1 MDNGPRPC
9 YDAPAMLLQDKT
21 AIIFGVANHRSAGW
35 HMAQAFHREGA
46 RVLLTYQNERL
57 EKDVRKLAEEI
68 GARVSGPCDVTH
80 PDELQAVY
88 QSVER
93 EWPEGLDILVHSL
106 AFAPREALEGHYLD
120 TSREAFGTALEISA
134 HSLAS
139 LTRPAAPLM
148 EQRGGGSV
156 ITLTYLGAERVFPN
170 YNVMGVAKAALE
182 ASVRYLA
189 SDLGPKNIRVNAI
202 SAGPMKTLSGAGIK
216 DFRDILE
223 VIPQRAPLRRNIDQ
237 DEVADV
243 GVFLASHLSRGIT
256 GEVIHVDAGF
266 HIMGM

>member
-1 MDNGPRPC
+1 
-9 YDAPAMLLQDKT
+9 MLLQDKT
-21 AIIFGVANHRSAGW
+21 AIIFGVANQRSAGW

-46 RVLLTYQNERL
+46 RVILTYQNERL
-57 EKDVRKLAEEI
+57 EKNVRGLAEEI
-68 GARVSGPCDVTH
+68 GAPVIGPCDVRQ
-80 PDELQAVY
+80 PEEIQQVY
-88 QSVER
+88 QIVDQTAA
-93 EWPEGLDILVHSL
+93 EGLDILVHSL
-106 AFAPREALEGHYLD
+106 AFAPREALEGAYVD
-120 TSREAFGTALEISA
+120 TGREAFTTALDVSVY
-134 HSLAS
+134 SLAA
-139 LTRPAAPLM
+139 LAGPAAPLM
-148 EQRGGGSV
+148 EKRGGGSV
-156 ITLTYLGAERVFPN
+156 ITLTYLGAERVIPN

-202 SAGPMKTLSGAGIK
+202 SAGPMKTLAATGIS
-216 DFRDILE
+216 DFDRILKL
-223 VIPQRAPLRRNIDQ
+223 IPERAPLRRNIDQ

>member
-1 MDNGPRPC
+1 
-9 YDAPAMLLQDKT
+9 MLLQDKR
-21 AIIFGVANHRSAGW
+21 AIVFGVANHRSAGW

-46 RVLLTYQNERL
+46 RVLLTFQNERL
-57 EKDVRKLAEEI
+57 EKEVRSLGEEI
-68 GARVSGPCDVTH
+68 GAKVTGPCDVTR
-80 PDELQAVY
+80 PEEIQSVY

-106 AFAPREALEGHYLD
+106 AFAPREALDGQYLE
-120 TSREAFGTALEISA
+120 TSREAFGMALEISA

-139 LTRPAAPLM
+139 LARAAAPHL
-148 EQRGGGSV
+148 ERRGGGSV
-156 ITLTYLGAERVFPN
+156 MTLTYIGAERVVPN

-216 DFRDILE
+216 DFRDILH
-223 VIPQRAPLRRNIDQ
+223 VIPERAPLRRNIDQ

-243 GVFLASHLSRGIT
+243 GVFLASHLARGIT
-256 GEVIHVDAGF
+256 GEVIHVDAGYN
-266 HIMGM
+266 IMGM